1 MTLTDL
7 KEEIVDLLEVP
18 LKQKGYEIADIVLS
32 KYKSESTL
40 KVFVYSKNGVTIDGC
55 AYLSRFIGDI
65 IEGTDLFESG
75 YTLEVSSPGLERP
88 LKSALDF
95 QYRIGEKVKI
105 EFVDDTTKKV
115 TAEIKSANDNE
126 VIFHNN
132 DGDFTVTLDK
142 IKKAKIIF

>member
-7 KEEIVDLLEVP
+7 KEEIADLLKEP
-18 LKQKGYEIADIVLS
+18 LKEKGYEIAEIVLS
-32 KYKSESTL
+32 KYKSKSTL
-40 KVFVYSKNGVTIDGC
+40 KVFVYSQNGVTIDGC

-88 LKSALDF
+88 LKTALDF

-105 EFVDDTTKKV
+105 EYIDDTMKKV
-115 TAEIKSANDNE
+115 TAEIKSANDDE
-126 VIFHNN
+126 VIFHNDN
-132 DGDFTVTLDK
+132 GDFTVALDK